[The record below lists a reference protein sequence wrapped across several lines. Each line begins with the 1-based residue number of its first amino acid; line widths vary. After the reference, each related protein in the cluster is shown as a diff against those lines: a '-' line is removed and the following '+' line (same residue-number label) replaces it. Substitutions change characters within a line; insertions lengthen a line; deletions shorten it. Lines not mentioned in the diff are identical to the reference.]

1 MGIPRLT
8 SMLRS
13 YASQAPLQGRVVVD
27 GPALAYH
34 VLHIARLEAATR
46 TAVDEP
52 SYAVLGATAIRWL
65 DTLQSCGVQ
74 V

>member
-8 SMLRS
+8 SMLRP
-13 YASQAPLQGRVVVD
+13 YASETPLQGPAVID

-34 VLHIARLEAATR
+34 VLHIARLETGTR

-52 SYAVLGATAIRWL
+52 SYAVLGSTAVRWL